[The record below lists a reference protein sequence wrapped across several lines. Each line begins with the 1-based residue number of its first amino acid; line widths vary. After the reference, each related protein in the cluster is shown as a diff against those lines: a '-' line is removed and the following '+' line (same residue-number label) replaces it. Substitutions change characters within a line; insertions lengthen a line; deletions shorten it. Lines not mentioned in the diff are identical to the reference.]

1 MEMTVWLTLLAGFGL
16 LMVGGEVLVKGSVD
30 AARKLGVSPLV
41 IGLTL
46 VGFGTS
52 APELVTSV
60 KATWAGSP
68 GIAVG
73 NFVGSNIANILL
85 ILGLSS
91 IVLPVAIG
99 RNALNRDGVAVLLV
113 TILFIAISFT
123 MPLTKFVGIG
133 FLLLLATYL
142 TTVFVIEQRSQRAQ
156 MEAGEIAD
164 ERAGALSVLFSV
176 ALAIVGMVV
185 VIYGAHLLVESAI
198 KIARAYSISE
208 AVIGLTIVAIG
219 TSLPELVTS
228 LIAAFR
234 AHSDLAV
241 GNILGS
247 NLFNLLAIGGATA
260 VLAPEPVQV
269 PTQIANTDNF
279 VMLGAVIALFVFGG
293 MGSRITRFEGALL
306 FSAFCAYM
314 WFLVGPTVM
323 ANVA

>member
-1 MEMTVWLTLLAGFGL
+1 MTLMVWLTLLAGFGL
-16 LMVGGEVLVKGSVD
+16 LMVGGEILVKGSVD
-30 AARKLGVSPLV
+30 AAKKLGVSPLV

-73 NFVGSNIANILL
+73 NFVGSNIANVLL
-85 ILGLSS
+85 ILGLTSV
-91 IVLPVAIG
+91 VLPVAIG
-99 RNALNRDGVAVLLV
+99 RTTLSRDGIAVLIATV
-113 TILFIAISFT
+113 GFIVVSFT
-123 MPLTKFVGIG
+123 TPLTKTVGVA
-133 FLLLLATYL
+133 FLLLLFAYL
-142 TTVFVIEQRSQRAQ
+142 GTVFVIEQRSQRAQ
-156 MEAGEIAD
+156 IAAGFVKD
-164 ERAGALSVLFSV
+164 ERGDALSVLWSV
-176 ALAIVGMVV
+176 ALAVAGMAI

-198 KIARAYSISE
+198 QIARAYNVSE

-234 AHSDLAV
+234 AQADLAV

-260 VLAPEPVQV
+260 VLAPVPVEV
-269 PTQIANTDNF
+269 PAQIANQDNF
-279 VMLGAVIALFVFGG
+279 VMLGSVIALFVFGWF
-293 MGSRITRFEGALL
+293 GSKVTRLEGLLL
-306 FSAFCAYM
+306 FVGFCTYM
-314 WFLVGPTVM
+314 WILAGPTVL
-323 ANVA
+323 ANI